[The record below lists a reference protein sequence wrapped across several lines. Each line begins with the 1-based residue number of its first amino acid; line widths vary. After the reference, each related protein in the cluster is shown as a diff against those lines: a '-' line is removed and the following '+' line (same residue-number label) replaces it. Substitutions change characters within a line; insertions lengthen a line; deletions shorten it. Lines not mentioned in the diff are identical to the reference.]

1 MTRISSKVYSN
12 ELLKIG
18 TAYLGTVLIAYN
30 FRDISKKKVIY
41 LPMQQLERKYK
52 IIQNKGRVLAATCK
66 ISMIYTTDK

>member
-12 ELLKIG
+12 KLLQIG

-30 FRDISKKKVIY
+30 FRDISKKVIY

-66 ISMIYTTDK
+66 ISMIYTTYK